1 MGEGSL
7 YGLSPDKQEWIWPQN
22 KMRYNL
28 YLGSEAVESKLVEL
42 VTLPYSDTYPKGE
55 CSLPIL
61 IVKEYIEMTAF

>member
-1 MGEGSL
+1 
-7 YGLSPDKQEWIWPQN
+7 
-22 KMRYNL
+22 MRYNL